1 MQVVLY
7 DERKRAPGERNNG
20 SEYRGEGLVVESL
33 LNEFHTLRDK
43 LQRGEYL
50 LESHKWLVGY
60 TPLIY
65 SYFILDTPLLYD
77 RVNCLPC
84 AKGKLDRK
92 AIEGLSLGGKSL
104 KWKAS
109 DPARWKAKRESY
121 FMNRL
126 SANRLV

>member
-60 TPLIY
+60 TPL
-65 SYFILDTPLLYD
+65 LYD